1 MKYNP
6 PKVELVLVDEED
18 VIRTSPVTPEETDPD
33 PGYSFTRPL

>member
-18 VIRTSPVTPEETDPD
+18 VIRTSPVNEGTWPGDEQYGTPI
-33 PGYSFTRPL
+33 